1 MPKLRTACTSGSSR
15 GHTPGA
21 RYGGTQRMVVWLAR
35 GLATAGHR
43 VTLIA
48 GHGSRVP
55 EATVISVAVD
65 AARGPA
71 FDIRPLLPPGLDI
84 LVTYAP
90 LRVKPDHPW
99 LRVLPGNRKPGVK
112 AAPNIIYLS
121 RDHARR
127 HGSETFVYNGVDPAE
142 FQFRRDK
149 DDYDLFL
156 GRLHAAKGYRWAVAG
171 AKRLRRRL
179 LLAGGW
185 RPSLSRMC
193 NTSAASA
200 GPEGGAAGRGRR
212 TVDAGALGRAVR
224 HHADRGA
231 GERHAGARHAAGRRC
246 RRSCH
251 RMWGRWVTRWTSW
264 WSFGPG
270 WTRWHRRPAAARGAA
285 LHPSR
290 DGGGLPADVPGVSG
304 DRGAAGG
311 EAAGADPLRSGA
323 TRTAAPSPAPRRAGR
338 PAGACRCARPAPAAG
353 RLRPPAP
360 TRPDPAAPPRAAS

>member
-1 MPKLRTACTSGSSR
+1 MHIGIFSWDILPA
-15 GHTPGA
+15 P

-35 GLATAGHR
+35 GLAAAGHR

-84 LVTYAP
+84 LVSYAP

-127 HGSETFVYNGVDPAE
+127 HGSETFVYNGLDPAE

-156 GRLHAAKGYRWAVAG
+156 GRLHATKGYRWAVAG

-185 RPSLSRMC
+185 RPSLSRYVKYVGSVGG
-193 NTSAASA
+193 TRKAELLA
-200 GPEGGAAGRGRR
+200 G
-212 TVDAGALGRAVR
+212 AGALWMPALWDEPFGITLIEAMVSGTPVLGTRRGSLPEIVSPEVGALGDTLDELVELRARLDAMAPEACRTHV
-224 HHADRGA
+224 
-231 GERHAGARHAAGRRC
+231 ERHFTHHVMAEGYL
-246 RRSCH
+246 
-251 RMWGRWVTRWTSW
+251 RMFQAYLATGVLPEGKLL
-264 WSFGPG
+264 GP
-270 WTRWHRRPAAARGAA
+270 
-285 LHPSR
+285 L
-290 DGGGLPADVPGVSG
+290 
-304 DRGAAGG
+304 
-311 EAAGADPLRSGA
+311 
-323 TRTAAPSPAPRRAGR
+323 
-338 PAGACRCARPAPAAG
+338 
-353 RLRPPAP
+353 
-360 TRPDPAAPPRAAS
+360 

>member
-1 MPKLRTACTSGSSR
+1 MHIGIFSWDILPA
-15 GHTPGA
+15 P

-99 LRVLPGNRKPGVK
+99 LRVLPGNRKPGLK

-127 HGSETFVYNGVDPAE
+127 HGSETFVYNGLDPAE

-156 GRLHAAKGYRWAVAG
+156 GRLHASKGYRWAVAG

-185 RPSLSRMC
+185 RPSLSRYVKYVGSVGG
-193 NTSAASA
+193 TRKAELLA
-200 GPEGGAAGRGRR
+200 G
-212 TVDAGALGRAVR
+212 AGALWMPALWDEPFGITLIEAMVSGTPVLGTRRGSLPEIVSPEVGALGDTLDELVGLRGRLDATAPEACRAHV
-224 HHADRGA
+224 
-231 GERHAGARHAAGRRC
+231 ERHFT
-246 RRSCH
+246 H
-251 RMWGRWVTRWTSW
+251 RVMAEGYLRMFRAYLATGVLPEGELL
-264 WSFGPG
+264 GP
-270 WTRWHRRPAAARGAA
+270 
-285 LHPSR
+285 L
-290 DGGGLPADVPGVSG
+290 
-304 DRGAAGG
+304 
-311 EAAGADPLRSGA
+311 
-323 TRTAAPSPAPRRAGR
+323 
-338 PAGACRCARPAPAAG
+338 
-353 RLRPPAP
+353 
-360 TRPDPAAPPRAAS
+360 

>member
-1 MPKLRTACTSGSSR
+1 MHIGIFSWDILPA
-15 GHTPGA
+15 P

-127 HGSETFVYNGVDPAE
+127 HGSETFVYNGLDPAE

-156 GRLHAAKGYRWAVAG
+156 GRLHATKGYRWAVAG

-185 RPSLSRMC
+185 RPSLSRYVKYVGSVGG
-193 NTSAASA
+193 TRKAELLA
-200 GPEGGAAGRGRR
+200 G
-212 TVDAGALGRAVR
+212 AGALWMPALWDEPFGITLIEAMVSGTPVLGTRRGSLPEIVSPDVGALGDTLDELVELRARLDAMAPEACRTHV
-224 HHADRGA
+224 
-231 GERHAGARHAAGRRC
+231 ERHFTHHVMAEGYL
-246 RRSCH
+246 
-251 RMWGRWVTRWTSW
+251 RMFQAYLATGVLPEGELL
-264 WSFGPG
+264 GP
-270 WTRWHRRPAAARGAA
+270 
-285 LHPSR
+285 L
-290 DGGGLPADVPGVSG
+290 
-304 DRGAAGG
+304 
-311 EAAGADPLRSGA
+311 
-323 TRTAAPSPAPRRAGR
+323 
-338 PAGACRCARPAPAAG
+338 
-353 RLRPPAP
+353 
-360 TRPDPAAPPRAAS
+360 

>member
-1 MPKLRTACTSGSSR
+1 MHIGIFSWDILPA
-15 GHTPGA
+15 P

-127 HGSETFVYNGVDPAE
+127 HGSETFVYNGLDPAE

-156 GRLHAAKGYRWAVAG
+156 GRLHATKGYRWAVAG

-185 RPSLSRMC
+185 RPSLSRYVKYVGSVGG
-193 NTSAASA
+193 TRKAELLA
-200 GPEGGAAGRGRR
+200 G
-212 TVDAGALGRAVR
+212 AGALWMPALWDEPFGITLIEAMVSGTPVLGTRRGSLPEIVSPEVGALGDTLDELVELRARLDAMAPEDCRAHV
-224 HHADRGA
+224 
-231 GERHAGARHAAGRRC
+231 ERHFTHHVMAEGYLLMFRAYLATGVLPE
-246 RRSCH
+246 
-251 RMWGRWVTRWTSW
+251 GKLL
-264 WSFGPG
+264 GP
-270 WTRWHRRPAAARGAA
+270 
-285 LHPSR
+285 L
-290 DGGGLPADVPGVSG
+290 
-304 DRGAAGG
+304 
-311 EAAGADPLRSGA
+311 
-323 TRTAAPSPAPRRAGR
+323 
-338 PAGACRCARPAPAAG
+338 
-353 RLRPPAP
+353 
-360 TRPDPAAPPRAAS
+360 

>member
-1 MPKLRTACTSGSSR
+1 MHIGIFSWDILPA
-15 GHTPGA
+15 P

-99 LRVLPGNRKPGVK
+99 LRVLPGNRKPGLK

-127 HGSETFVYNGVDPAE
+127 HGSETFVYNGLDPAE

-156 GRLHAAKGYRWAVAG
+156 GRLHATKGYRWAVAG

-185 RPSLSRMC
+185 RPSLSRYVKYVGSVGG
-193 NTSAASA
+193 TRKAELLA
-200 GPEGGAAGRGRR
+200 G
-212 TVDAGALGRAVR
+212 AGALWMPALWDEPFGITLIEAMVSGTPVLGTRRGSLPEIVSPEVGALGDTLDELVELRARLDAMAPEACRAHV
-224 HHADRGA
+224 
-231 GERHAGARHAAGRRC
+231 ERHFTHHVMAEGYL
-246 RRSCH
+246 
-251 RMWGRWVTRWTSW
+251 RMFQAYLATGVLPEGELL
-264 WSFGPG
+264 GP
-270 WTRWHRRPAAARGAA
+270 
-285 LHPSR
+285 L
-290 DGGGLPADVPGVSG
+290 
-304 DRGAAGG
+304 
-311 EAAGADPLRSGA
+311 
-323 TRTAAPSPAPRRAGR
+323 
-338 PAGACRCARPAPAAG
+338 
-353 RLRPPAP
+353 
-360 TRPDPAAPPRAAS
+360 

>member
-1 MPKLRTACTSGSSR
+1 MHIGIFSWDILPA
-15 GHTPGA
+15 P

-35 GLATAGHR
+35 GLAAAGHR
-43 VTLIA
+43 VTVVA

-127 HGSETFVYNGVDPAE
+127 HGSETFVYNGLDPAE

-156 GRLHAAKGYRWAVAG
+156 GRLHATKGYRWAVAG

-185 RPSLSRMC
+185 RPSLSRYVKYVGSVGG
-193 NTSAASA
+193 TRKAELLA
-200 GPEGGAAGRGRR
+200 G
-212 TVDAGALGRAVR
+212 AGALWMPALWDEPFGITLIEAMVSGTPVLGTRRGSLPEIVSPEVGALGDTLDELVELRTRLDAMAPEACRAHV
-224 HHADRGA
+224 
-231 GERHAGARHAAGRRC
+231 ERHFTHHVMAEGYL
-246 RRSCH
+246 
-251 RMWGRWVTRWTSW
+251 RMFQAYLATGVLPEGELL
-264 WSFGPG
+264 GP
-270 WTRWHRRPAAARGAA
+270 
-285 LHPSR
+285 L
-290 DGGGLPADVPGVSG
+290 
-304 DRGAAGG
+304 
-311 EAAGADPLRSGA
+311 
-323 TRTAAPSPAPRRAGR
+323 
-338 PAGACRCARPAPAAG
+338 
-353 RLRPPAP
+353 
-360 TRPDPAAPPRAAS
+360 

>member
-1 MPKLRTACTSGSSR
+1 MHIGIFSWDILPA
-15 GHTPGA
+15 P

-35 GLATAGHR
+35 GLAAAGHR
-43 VTLIA
+43 VTLVA

-99 LRVLPGNRKPGVK
+99 LRVLPGNRRQGVK
-112 AAPNIIYLS
+112 GAPNIIYLS

-127 HGSETFVYNGVDPAE
+127 HGSETFVYNGLDPAE

-156 GRLHAAKGYRWAVAG
+156 GRLHATKGYRWAVAG

-185 RPSLSRMC
+185 RPSLSRYVKYVGSVGG
-193 NTSAASA
+193 TRKAELLA
-200 GPEGGAAGRGRR
+200 G
-212 TVDAGALGRAVR
+212 AGALWMPALWDEPFGITLIEAMVSGTPVLGTRRGSLPEIVSPEVGALGDTLDELVELRARLDAMAPEACRAHV
-224 HHADRGA
+224 
-231 GERHAGARHAAGRRC
+231 ERHFTHHVMAEGYL
-246 RRSCH
+246 
-251 RMWGRWVTRWTSW
+251 RMFQAYLATGVLPEGELL
-264 WSFGPG
+264 GP
-270 WTRWHRRPAAARGAA
+270 
-285 LHPSR
+285 L
-290 DGGGLPADVPGVSG
+290 
-304 DRGAAGG
+304 
-311 EAAGADPLRSGA
+311 
-323 TRTAAPSPAPRRAGR
+323 
-338 PAGACRCARPAPAAG
+338 
-353 RLRPPAP
+353 
-360 TRPDPAAPPRAAS
+360 